1 MTMLEMRPPQR
12 RPDHAVIPDAD
23 TPWLQAL
30 DQALRV
36 QGLTVERAPVA
47 ACAYAAYLSGASVV
61 ALAPAEDASLPDTWL
76 SLCDRGA
83 KILPASAILLPQE
96 RAAEASSWLEV
107 GFDDVAVMEQT
118 PADEFARRVVGR
130 SRSRQMRR
138 AMASVDALTGL
149 PTLEVF
155 TARLDPNIRMSS
167 RGSVPMAVAVLD
179 LDGLPAVERQRG
191 RAGARSLLTDVAR
204 HLQAALRRSDTVAR
218 LGDERFGLI
227 LNQISA
233 FEARRLM
240 YTLWRSLSW
249 SEETLGLVGELAG
262 QVTFTAGV
270 AVFPGDATDGP
281 ELLTRAEIALDV
293 ARATSQ
299 RRVLLYAETCGDSGV
314 DVHGTDLRWHRV
326 QSAAREE
333 PE

>member
-1 MTMLEMRPPQR
+1 L
-12 RPDHAVIPDAD
+12 I
-23 TPWLQAL
+23 
-30 DQALRV
+30 
-36 QGLTVERAPVA
+36 
-47 ACAYAAYLSGASVV
+47 
-61 ALAPAEDASLPDTWL
+61 
-76 SLCDRGA
+76 
-83 KILPASAILLPQE
+83 
-96 RAAEASSWLEV
+96 
-107 GFDDVAVMEQT
+107 
-118 PADEFARRVVGR
+118 
-130 SRSRQMRR
+130 
-138 AMASVDALTGL
+138 
-149 PTLEVF
+149 
-155 TARLDPNIRMSS
+155 
-167 RGSVPMAVAVLD
+167 
-179 LDGLPAVERQRG
+179 
-191 RAGARSLLTDVAR
+191 DVAR

-249 SEETLGLVGELAG
+249 SEETVGLVGELAG